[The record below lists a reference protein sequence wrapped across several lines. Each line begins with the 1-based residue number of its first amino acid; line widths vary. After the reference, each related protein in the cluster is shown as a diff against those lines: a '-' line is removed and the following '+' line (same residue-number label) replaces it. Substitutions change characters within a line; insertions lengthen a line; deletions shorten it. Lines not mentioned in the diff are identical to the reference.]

1 MGIVSTTLSLKIKLL
16 NHIAC
21 DVISKHDTNFA
32 LVIEVATK
40 DYFALLQEM
49 APPTNKKT
57 FLSQGSQQS
66 QNLNIQ
72 SLLDESLIYKLV
84 VLSTLKVSHDLFFL
98 AI

>member
-1 MGIVSTTLSLKIKLL
+1 LGIVSTLSLKIKLL

-57 FLSQGSQQS
+57 S
-66 QNLNIQ
+66 
-72 SLLDESLIYKLV
+72 
-84 VLSTLKVSHDLFFL
+84 
-98 AI
+98 